1 MIIDD
6 GDTPAGSNPGQTDDN
21 VTNIGE
27 GDVPQ
32 GSTPDVPET
41 TDDPAEIVDGG
52 VPMGDLPQTGTM
64 ATPANPTITLG
75 MLAMS
80 ASLAAAGLAITISR
94 KREEDF
100 LD

>member
-1 MIIDD
+1 MCVKNFRL
-6 GDTPAGSNPGQTDDN
+6 P
-21 VTNIGE
+21 VTGTLGFE
-27 GDVPQ
+27 YAQV
-32 GSTPDVPET
+32 TK
-41 TDDPAEIVDGG
+41 GG

-100 LD
+100 QD